1 MSNFWFNEDAFLR
14 PQTENNDD
22 FIGSIFDDLGEQSQ
36 SGGSSQPFSQQPMGD
51 NSPYQQLQQL
61 PPQPPQ
67 QPQNQH
73 QQQPQQI
80 QPQQMQ
86 RQPPPPQQY
95 PQTMPP
101 QQMQIPP
108 QKNPSQSSLM
118 LDGIFDNQD
127 QHNLGGYPQ
136 QPQQN
141 PNLIGRQGAGSQ
153 PEVMGPQ
160 HQQPPLDKAKQEQL
174 MKMRLQIMQQ
184 QMLQRQQPSQQQL
197 PSMPQQIIPQYQQNR
212 ILPNMG
218 YDTSSIGQ
226 QQQNSGQNYIYND
239 GRKSGPSGTIPNLQM
254 LELIGPASLSSPALG
269 TNGPYGTSGPTPMV
283 NPQTGGQG
291 MQKIP
296 FKPTPAQISQLQH
309 DLFTMSLN
317 DFMTR
322 KGTPMGLPPTIGNK
336 RVNLLALQ
344 ILSRKIGG
352 STAVLNHLKV
362 LSQPSPQ
369 FTEWSNICEKLGL
382 FENID
387 VKTNILA
394 KQQVEK
400 QLATYYLQYI
410 LPYEQYALTKDGQK
424 DLQGRRVQ
432 FQKQLLMRMQ
442 QQYMQQQ
449 QQQQLLL
456 GQSQH
461 QQSMQNPQSQGS
473 NSAVQQQGGPSQTVN
488 SSLQYNSPSML
499 VNRPGSGPH
508 QVNNQAMKARMP
520 GVGPDVSQ
528 SPIMGQKGAQ
538 FQSPT
543 MPNLSPHPSMIPTP
557 NAMAN
562 PSPSMSNAN
571 TLRKMSQHSLSN
583 HNSPALIQSPHVPNS
598 ISRSSSV
605 HQKPNF
611 HQNTALESFNGT
623 PKTQEEEAPPGKP
636 NTIKKYTPIK
646 KVADSQGF
654 FLKKVS
660 ELGDEIEVLKPVY
673 LFAPELGA
681 LNLHALT
688 MSLKNYS
695 ASNEGEAFSALNTL
709 LVTTADDNFKF
720 DLSEAPELLAALVGL
735 GQKVLSRIT
744 KRNVESK
751 AYYDIKEPSDNSIDS
766 VFNKYVPQLTIQG
779 EDVAFVV
786 DSLTGDMVVDDESD
800 LEIDE
805 IFSPVATETETEFET
820 TAEEPEEAFE
830 CNVPDY
836 MAAMHAFRSENKH
849 HFSKLQTKGP
859 VDEQVF
865 LVDSLITVSMTLR
878 NLSLAQDSAG
888 VMAKSVDLSNLVFA
902 IIKQVA
908 TKPEAFV
915 FQRKRLC
922 LLKDCL
928 ILFNHHGPFIEIQS
942 LEQAFLTFLL
952 VSGFGPNL
960 NQDEDKPDSQFAMVS
975 APLDHYTYLPY
986 AVDVFTKLLV
996 REPKNRAYFQAVLT
1010 GTLNIS
1016 FSASNPG
1023 SDSVTILPAD
1033 HQETKK
1039 LISAYFGGDLTKL
1052 KQGVLLTRAYK
1063 LLMSSVPYNV
1073 SGSEFSKAI
1082 FSHLPSILQAL
1093 FGSKLLIDLVSSDE
1107 INANMSWILLKL
1119 LTTNMQAIV
1128 FNFTKSVFGLIAE
1141 SIKISRSSGE
1151 HKIAVFVSIKALIM
1165 INSLFANAVKLNAA
1179 CNEGEIEDLQ
1189 SFMQEVL
1196 KLSDLYRIQQ
1206 DADFLLNSL
1215 SVSGVD
1221 PDLPE
1226 QVMRLRR
1233 LVSAIRESV

>member
-14 PQTENNDD
+14 PQTENADD

-36 SGGSSQPFSQQPMGD
+36 NGGNSQPFSQQHMTDG
-51 NSPYQQLQQL
+51 SPYHQ
-61 PPQPPQ
+61 PQPPP
-67 QPQNQH
+67 PQH
-73 QQQPQQI
+73 QQPQQQQQHQQM
-80 QPQQMQ
+80 QPQQML

-101 QQMQIPP
+101 QQMQIPQ
-108 QKNPSQSSLM
+108 QKNSSQSSLL
-118 LDGIFDNQD
+118 LDGMFDNQEP
-127 QHNLGGYPQ
+127 QNFGGYQQ
-136 QPQQN
+136 QPQQKQN
-141 PNLIGRQGAGSQ
+141 SMGRQSAGSQ
-153 PEVMGPQ
+153 PGVVGPQ

-184 QMLQRQQPSQQQL
+184 QMLQRQLPSQQQL
-197 PSMPQQIIPQYQQNR
+197 PSMPQQMVPPYQQNR

-218 YDTSSIGQ
+218 YDSSIMGQ
-226 QQQNSGQNYIYND
+226 QQNTSQNLMYNE
-239 GRKSGPSGTIPNLQM
+239 GRKSGPQGAASSLQM
-254 LELIGPASLSSPALG
+254 LELIGSASLSSPG
-269 TNGPYGTSGPTPMV
+269 IGHNGSYGSNKPTPMM
-283 NPQTGGQG
+283 NMPSSSQG
-291 MQKIP
+291 MARIP

-322 KGTPMGLPPTIGNK
+322 KGMPMGLPPAIGNK

-352 STAVLNHLKV
+352 TTAVLNHIKV
-362 LSQPSPQ
+362 LSQPSPH
-369 FTEWSNICEKLGL
+369 FTEWSTICEKLGL

-387 VKTNILA
+387 VKNNVMA

-410 LPYEQYALTKDGQK
+410 LPYEQYALTEDGQK
-424 DLQGRRVQ
+424 DLQARRVQ

-442 QQYMQQQ
+442 QQHMQQQQ
-449 QQQQLLL
+449 QQQQLLQ
-456 GQSQH
+456 GQAQAH
-461 QQSMQNPQSQGS
+461 QQPMQTPQSQGPNVS
-473 NSAVQQQGGPSQTVN
+473 LHQLGGPTQNPN
-488 SSLQYNSPSML
+488 SSLQYSSPSML

-508 QVNNQAMKARMP
+508 QMNNQAMKARMP

-528 SPIMGQKGAQ
+528 SPVMSQKGAQ

-543 MPNLSPHPSMIPTP
+543 MPNLSPHPSLIPTP
-557 NAMAN
+557 NAMGN

-571 TLRKMSQHSLSN
+571 PLRKMSQHSLSN
-583 HNSPALIQSPHVPNS
+583 HNSPALVQSPHVPNTV
-598 ISRSSSV
+598 SRSSSV
-605 HQKPNF
+605 HQKPSF
-611 HQNTALESFNGT
+611 HQNSALESYGET
-623 PKTQEEEAPPGKP
+623 PRTQEEDIPPGKP

-646 KVADSQGF
+646 KVADSHGY

-660 ELGDEIEVLKPVY
+660 EMGDEIEVLKPVY

-709 LVTTADDNFKF
+709 LVTTADDNFTF
-720 DLSEAPELLAALVGL
+720 DISEAPELIAALVGL
-735 GQKVLSRIT
+735 GQKVLTRIT
-744 KRNVESK
+744 KQNLQPVKQLEK
-751 AYYDIKEPSDNSIDS
+751 IEAAENSIDS
-766 VFNKYVPQLTIQG
+766 IFNKYVLPQAMQG

-786 DSLTGDMVVDDESD
+786 DSLTGDVVVDDDSD
-800 LEIDE
+800 LEMDD
-805 IFSPVATETETEFET
+805 IFSPVLTETETEIET
-820 TAEEPEEAFE
+820 TVDETEGPVF
-830 CNVPDY
+830 CNIPDY
-836 MAAMHAFRSENKH
+836 MTAMHIFRSENKN
-849 HFSKLQTKGP
+849 HFSKMQTKGP

-865 LVDSLITVSMTLR
+865 LVDSLITISMTLR

-888 VMAKSVDLSNLVFA
+888 VMSKSVDLRNLVFA
-902 IIKQVA
+902 IVKQVA
-908 TKPEAFV
+908 TKPDAFV

-928 ILFNHHGPFIEIQS
+928 ILFNHHGPLIELQS
-942 LEQAFLTFLL
+942 LEEAFLIFLL
-952 VSGFGPNL
+952 VSAFGPNL
-960 NQDEDKPDSQFAMVS
+960 DDEKNQSDSQFKMLH

-1033 HQETKK
+1033 HQETKR
-1039 LISAYFGGDLTKL
+1039 LISAYFGGDLIRL
-1052 KQGVLLTRAYK
+1052 KHGALLTRAFK
-1063 LLMSSVPYNV
+1063 LLMSSVPYNA
-1073 SGSEFSKAI
+1073 SGSEFSKTI
-1082 FSHLPSILQAL
+1082 FLHLPTILQAL

-1107 INANMSWILLKL
+1107 INANLSWILLKL
-1119 LTTNMQAIV
+1119 LTTNMQVII
-1128 FNFTKSVFGLIAE
+1128 FNFTKSVFALIAE

-1165 INSLFANAVKLNAA
+1165 INSLFANAAKLKTA
-1179 CNEGEIEDLQ
+1179 CNNGEIEDSHL
-1189 SFMQEVL
+1189 FMQEVL
-1196 KLSDLYRIQQ
+1196 KLSDLYRIKQ

-1221 PDLPE
+1221 ADLPE

-1233 LVSAIRESV
+1233 LVDAIRESP

>member
-1 MSNFWFNEDAFLR
+1 
-14 PQTENNDD
+14 
-22 FIGSIFDDLGEQSQ
+22 
-36 SGGSSQPFSQQPMGD
+36 
-51 NSPYQQLQQL
+51 
-61 PPQPPQ
+61 
-67 QPQNQH
+67 
-73 QQQPQQI
+73 
-80 QPQQMQ
+80 
-86 RQPPPPQQY
+86 
-95 PQTMPP
+95 
-101 QQMQIPP
+101 
-108 QKNPSQSSLM
+108 M
-118 LDGIFDNQD
+118 LDGIFDNLEPQ
-127 QHNLGGYPQ
+127 NFGGYPQ
-136 QPQQN
+136 PPQQKQ
-141 PNLIGRQGAGSQ
+141 NLLGRPGTGPQ
-153 PEVMGPQ
+153 PGVMGPQ

-184 QMLQRQQPSQQQL
+184 QMLLRQQPSQQQL
-197 PSMPQQIIPQYQQNR
+197 PSMPQQMAPSYQQNR

-218 YDTSSIGQ
+218 YDSSSMGQ
-226 QQQNSGQNYIYND
+226 QQQNPGQSVMYND
-239 GRKSGPSGTIPNLQM
+239 GRKSGPQSVAPSLQM
-254 LELIGPASLSSPALG
+254 LELIGPASLSSPAAG
-269 TNGPYGTSGPTPMV
+269 HNGPYGSSGPASMMNAPA
-283 NPQTGGQG
+283 GGQG
-291 MQKIP
+291 MQKAP

-322 KGTPMGLPPTIGNK
+322 KGMPIGLPPAIGNK

-369 FTEWSNICEKLGL
+369 FTEWSSICEKLGF

-387 VKTNILA
+387 VKNNVMA

-410 LPYEQYALTKDGQK
+410 LPYEQYALTDDGLK
-424 DLQGRRVQ
+424 DLQARRLQ

-442 QQYMQQQ
+442 QQHMQQQ
-449 QQQQLLL
+449 QQLQQ
-456 GQSQH
+456 GQTQSH
-461 QQSMQNPQSQGS
+461 QQPLQTPQTQNL
-473 NSAVQQQGGPSQTVN
+473 NSALHLHGGPPQNTN
-488 SSLQYNSPSML
+488 SSLQYSSPSML
-499 VNRPGSGPH
+499 VNRPGSGPN
-508 QVNNQAMKARMP
+508 QMNSQAMKARMS
-520 GVGPDVSQ
+520 GVGPEVTQ
-528 SPIMGQKGAQ
+528 SPLMSQKGAQ

-543 MPNLSPHPSMIPTP
+543 MPSLSPHPSMIPTP
-557 NAMAN
+557 GAVGN

-571 TLRKMSQHSLSN
+571 PLRKMSQHSVSN
-583 HNSPALIQSPHVPNS
+583 HNSPALVQSPHVPNTA
-598 ISRSSSV
+598 SRSSSV
-605 HQKPNF
+605 YQKPSF
-611 HQNTALESFNGT
+611 HNNTSLEPFNGT

-646 KVADSQGF
+646 KVADSHGY

-660 ELGDEIEVLKPVY
+660 EMGDEIEVLKPVY

-709 LVTTADDNFKF
+709 LVTTADDNFTF
-720 DLSEAPELLAALVGL
+720 DLSEAPELLAALIGL
-735 GQKVLSRIT
+735 GRKVLSRIT
-744 KRNVESK
+744 KRNVQTQNYFE
-751 AYYDIKEPSDNSIDS
+751 IKEPSDNSIDS
-766 VFNKYVPQLTIQG
+766 IFNKYVSPLAMQG

-786 DSLTGDMVVDDESD
+786 DSLTGDMVVDEDSD
-800 LEIDE
+800 LEIDD
-805 IFSPVATETETEFET
+805 IFSPTATEPETETETT
-820 TAEEPEEAFE
+820 IEESDGTIS
-830 CNVPDY
+830 CSIPDY
-836 MAAMHAFRSENKH
+836 MTAMHTFRSENKH
-849 HFSKLQTKGP
+849 HFSKMQTKGP

-865 LVDSLITVSMTLR
+865 LVDTLITISMTLR

-888 VMAKSVDLSNLVFA
+888 VMPKSVELRNLVFA
-902 IIKQVA
+902 IVKQVA
-908 TKPEAFV
+908 TKPDAFV

-928 ILFNHHGPFIEIQS
+928 ILFNHHGPLIELQS
-942 LEQAFLTFLL
+942 LEEAFLTFLL
-952 VSGFGPNL
+952 VSAFGPKL
-960 NQDEDKPDSQFAMVS
+960 DEDGDQQDSQFKMVH

-1010 GTLNIS
+1010 GSLNIS

-1023 SDSVTILPAD
+1023 SDSVSILPAD
-1033 HQETKK
+1033 HQETRK

-1052 KQGVLLTRAYK
+1052 KQGVLLIRAYK
-1063 LLMSSVPYNV
+1063 LLMSSVPYNA
-1073 SGSEFSKAI
+1073 SGGEFSKII

-1093 FGSKLLIDLVSSDE
+1093 FGSKLLIDLISSDE
-1107 INANMSWILLKL
+1107 INANMSGILLKL
-1119 LTTNMQAIV
+1119 LTTNMQVII
-1128 FNFTKSVFGLIAE
+1128 FNFTKSVFALIAE

-1151 HKIAVFVSIKALIM
+1151 HKIAVFVSIKALIV
-1165 INSLFANAVKLNAA
+1165 INSLFANAVKLKIA
-1179 CNEGEIEDLQ
+1179 CSGGEIENLHLYV
-1189 SFMQEVL
+1189 EEIL

-1233 LVSAIRESV
+1233 LVTAIRDSN